1 MFWLPKHDILIELF
15 TVTQDIVVAGFRGC
29 DVSRSAFP
37 LLHPLSPLFMTLT
50 YAARNHSFVLDAA
63 KAERV
68 LAGKRVIGGEEAGC
82 FDLFPLRYDWACE
95 KYGVMMS
102 NHWEP
107 EDIPMQKDVEQWQS
121 EAVTAN
127 ERWIIMMGIGYFSA
141 AEGIVGDNVQHV
153 VRDLVTAAELKLV
166 LGRHAHEEN
175 IHADSLLYMIS
186 ALGINPHEC
195 EAMFE
200 QIPTI
205 VRKNEFVTRHSMGLR
220 RGLDLTRLENKQLLA
235 KNLFVFGQC
244 MEGTQFYGLFAMILS
259 LKRQGKFKGI
269 GEMFE
274 YTLRDETNHIEIF
287 RQLFLE
293 LLTENPEIGTPAF
306 RAELVG
312 TMREAVALEKEFIR
326 DCLPVSTVGLSVGEA
341 ERYIDYI
348 ADCRLMGCGLPEL
361 NPGLTDP
368 LPWLDESIRMRKEK
382 NFFEGRVTDYQ
393 KIASFMSEIFKTEE
407 ADRKSAAGLWAESGA
422 VVLPAMMVAAGV
434 AAPALPPA
442 SGVVTYTIG
451 SRQFYLDK
459 GKAEAA
465 FAAKRVVNG
474 RETLTFNLLPLR
486 YEWAYDLYKEMKA
499 VNWGPMSADIRM
511 HLDAAQWRAGALT
524 ESERG
529 LVRLC
534 LGWLARSPRLPG
546 AGLQHIIRSLVTAPE
561 LKLVLGREPQDVNL
575 RVEVLLYAV
584 CMLEQNPHDCE
595 ALFAEAANLER
606 REELLRKHGAGF
618 STEMDL
624 TTVEGRRV
632 FAHGVFLAGPCLKG
646 MAFFPLHAAMMLLA
660 PKCPGLV
667 QMLSHI
673 LRDEASYGEVFTH
686 LFMELMKENPELK
699 EPGFFAEL
707 GAVMAEVVVV
717 EKAFVQEHL
726 TLADGEEL
734 AGLIDYLANCR
745 LRACGLPPLNAAG
758 TAPSLKLKERL
769 HVRDASAITSRAVLT
784 LSNDDDL

>member
-1 MFWLPKHDILIELF
+1 
-15 TVTQDIVVAGFRGC
+15 
-29 DVSRSAFP
+29 
-37 LLHPLSPLFMTLT
+37 MTMT
-50 YAARNHSFVLDAA
+50 YTARNHSFILDAG
-63 KAERV
+63 KAEGA
-68 LAGKRVIGGEEAGC
+68 LAGKRVIGGVEAGC
-82 FDLFPLRYDWACE
+82 FDLLPLRYEWACE

-107 EDIPMQKDVEQWQS
+107 EGIPMQKDVEQWQS

-141 AEGIVGDNVQHV
+141 AEGIVGDNIQHV

-205 VRKNEFVTRHSMGLR
+205 LRKNEFVTRHSMGLR

-293 LLTENPEIGTPAF
+293 LLTENPEIGTPTF
-306 RAELVG
+306 RAELVA

-326 DCLPVSTVGLSVGEA
+326 DCLPVSTVGLTVGEA

-361 NPGLTDP
+361 HPGLTDP
-368 LPWLDESIRMRKEK
+368 LPWLDESIRMLKEK
-382 NFFEGRVTDYQ
+382 NFFESHPTDYQ
-393 KIASFMSEIFKTEE
+393 KIASFMSKVFKTADG
-407 ADRKSAAGLWAESGA
+407 ADRKAAVVGREDLRTGLWAESGA
-422 VVLPAMMVAAGV
+422 VVLPEKTKAAGEAV
-434 AAPALPPA
+434 HEAAPPMQLPTG
-442 SGVVTYTIG
+442 GVATYTIG

-459 GKAEAA
+459 RKAEAA

-486 YEWAYDLYKEMKA
+486 YEWAYDLYKEMKD
-499 VNWGPMSADIRM
+499 VNWGPMSADIQM
-511 HLDAAQWRAGALT
+511 HLDAGQWRAGALT
-524 ESERG
+524 ESEQG

-561 LKLVLGREPQDVNL
+561 LKLVLGREPQDINL

-584 CMLEQNPHDCE
+584 SMLEQDTHACE
-595 ALFAEAANLER
+595 ALFAEAAGLER
-606 REELLRKHGAGF
+606 REELLSKHGAGF

-632 FAHGVFLAGPCLKG
+632 FARGVFLAGSCLKG
-646 MAFFPLHAAMMLLA
+646 MAFFPLHAAMMSLA

-686 LFMELMKENPELK
+686 LFMELLKENPELK

-707 GAVMAEVVVV
+707 GAVMAEVVAV

-726 TLADGEEL
+726 PMADGGELADL
-734 AGLIDYLANCR
+734 MDYLANCR
-745 LRACGLPPLNAAG
+745 LRACGLPPLNVAG
-758 TAPSLKLKERL
+758 TAPPPNLKERL
-769 HVRDASAITSRAVLT
+769 HLRDAQATTSRAVLT
-784 LSNDDDL
+784 LSNDDDM